1 MISSPYSLK
10 VLHRRLYK
18 ILCLKFL
25 PDDKKPT
32 KDKLMKAIDKAL
44 PKDKIKAITAVGI
57 VEATETTKVKSK
69 K

>member
-1 MISSPYSLK
+1 
-10 VLHRRLYK
+10 
-18 ILCLKFL
+18 
-25 PDDKKPT
+25 
-32 KDKLMKAIDKAL
+32 MKAIDKAL